1 MTDKDEFSPVTL
13 IEERALEDGLRARA
27 TGIYDDLSTDELL
40 RRQCILH
47 ESGGTLPAAH
57 EPHPYDTRLKA
68 TGDGWQDVICP
79 QCEGQHTL
87 PGPDGDGLDCPLC
100 EGEGV
105 CPINEAQTFLD
116 AVDDAGAEWEQR
128 QP

>member
-1 MTDKDEFSPVTL
+1 MTDDFSPVTL
-13 IEERALEDGLRARA
+13 IEERVLEDGLCSWG
-27 TGIYDDLSTDELL
+27 TGIYDHLSMDELR
-40 RRQCILH
+40 RRQRIVH
-47 ESGGTLPAAH
+47 DSGGQLPAAH
-57 EPHPYDTRLKA
+57 EPHPYDARLKA
-68 TGDGWQDVICP
+68 TGDSWQQVICP

-105 CPINEAQTFLD
+105 VPINDAQAFLA